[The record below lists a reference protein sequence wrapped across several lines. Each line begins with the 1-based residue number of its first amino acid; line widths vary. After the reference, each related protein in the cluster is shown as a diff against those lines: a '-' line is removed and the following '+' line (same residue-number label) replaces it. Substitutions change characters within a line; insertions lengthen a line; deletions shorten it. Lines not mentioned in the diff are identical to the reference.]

1 MGDVSHQSTFTRSP
15 AAAATAPPAATPSR
29 ILALDIF
36 RGMTIA
42 LMIIVNTPG
51 NGSVAWG
58 PLRHASWH
66 GFTPT
71 DLVFPSFLFAIGTSA
86 WFSLKRFGHQPGGAA
101 LAKIWRRTAIL
112 FLIGVFMWHVPGFVA
127 SLVTLTP
134 GAFLTD
140 LVVRVRILGVLQR
153 LAICYGIGATLAL
166 YLSRR
171 ALVAVGGGI
180 LLLYWALMW
189 AFGQGPDPYSL
200 QTNAALR
207 LDTWVLGPAHLYHGE
222 RVDGVRFAFD
232 PEGILSTLPAIVTF
246 IIGYLTGM
254 FLDRTRDRRQ
264 ALVELLPTACLLI
277 AAGFIWSE
285 WFGFPINKKLWTSSY
300 TLYAGGWSMLVLGL
314 VHVGRRRPWQ
324 GGAADVLQRLRTEPA
339 AGVHHVGSRGG
350 LPVDDPRQ
358 PGSTGSRSPCT
369 SGCISTR
376 RSPSR
381 ATPPPARSC
390 SPWASCSSTGSSRGP
405 AIGAASSS
413 RCSDEAPRAW
423 TDGVEVP
430 EV

>member
-1 MGDVSHQSTFTRSP
+1 MTTAALP
-15 AAAATAPPAATPSR
+15 AAQPATPAGR

-42 LMIIVNTPG
+42 FMIIVNTPG

-58 PLRHASWH
+58 PLNHASWH

-86 WFSLKRFGHQPGGAA
+86 WFSLKRFGHRPSGAA

-112 FLIGVFMWHVPGFVA
+112 FLIGVFMWYVPGFVA
-127 SLVTLTP
+127 SLFTLTP
-134 GAFLTD
+134 GAFLAD
-140 LVVRVRILGVLQR
+140 LAGRIRIMGVLQR
-153 LAICYGIGATLAL
+153 LALCYGIGATLAL

-171 ALVAVGGGI
+171 MLIAAGGGI
-180 LLLYWALMW
+180 LMLYWALMW
-189 AFGQGPDPYSL
+189 GFGQGPDPYAL

-207 LDTWVLGPAHLYHGE
+207 LDAWLLGPAHLYHGE

-246 IIGYLTGM
+246 IIGYLTGR
-254 FLDRTRDRRQ
+254 FLDQARDRRQ
-264 ALVELLPTACLLI
+264 ALVDLLPTACLLI

-314 VHVGRRRPWQ
+314 VMWAVDVHGKAGPLTFFNVFGRNPLLAYITSEVGAVCMGMIRVT
-324 GGAADVLQRLRTEPA
+324 GADGMPQSLYAWVYRHAAVPVAGDTA
-339 AGVHHVGSRGG
+339 AGSFLFAAGFVLVNWVVAWACYRRG
-350 LPVDDPRQ
+350 V
-358 PGSTGSRSPCT
+358 
-369 SGCISTR
+369 I
-376 RSPSR
+376 
-381 ATPPPARSC
+381 
-390 SPWASCSSTGSSRGP
+390 
-405 AIGAASSS
+405 IK
-413 RCSDEAPRAW
+413 
-423 TDGVEVP
+423 V
-430 EV
+430 

>member
-1 MGDVSHQSTFTRSP
+1 MT
-15 AAAATAPPAATPSR
+15 AAAPPAAPPATAPQR

-58 PLRHASWH
+58 PLRHALWH

-101 LAKIWRRTAIL
+101 LAKIWRRTATL

-180 LLLYWALMW
+180 LLLYWALLW
-189 AFGQGPDPYSL
+189 AFGQGPDPYAL

-254 FLDRTRDRRQ
+254 FLDRTPDRRR

-300 TLYAGGWSMLVLGL
+300 TLSAGGWSMLVLGL
-314 VHVGRRRPWQ
+314 IMWAVDVHGKAGPLTFFNVFGRNPLLAYITSEVGAVSLWMIHVTGIDGKPQSLYEWLYQ
-324 GGAADVLQRLRTEPA
+324 HAAVPLAGDTA
-339 AGVHHVGSRGG
+339 AGSFLFAVGFMLVNWVFAWACYRRG
-350 LPVDDPRQ
+350 LIIKV
-358 PGSTGSRSPCT
+358 
-369 SGCISTR
+369 
-376 RSPSR
+376 
-381 ATPPPARSC
+381 
-390 SPWASCSSTGSSRGP
+390 
-405 AIGAASSS
+405 
-413 RCSDEAPRAW
+413 
-423 TDGVEVP
+423 
-430 EV
+430 

>member
-1 MGDVSHQSTFTRSP
+1 MT
-15 AAAATAPPAATPSR
+15 AAAPPAAPPATAPQR

-101 LAKIWRRTAIL
+101 LAKIWRRTATL

-134 GAFLTD
+134 RAFLAD

-180 LLLYWALMW
+180 LLLYWALLW
-189 AFGQGPDPYSL
+189 AFGQGPDPYAL

-207 LDTWVLGPAHLYHGE
+207 LDMWVLGPAHLYHGE

-254 FLDRTRDRRQ
+254 FLDRTPDRRR

-314 VHVGRRRPWQ
+314 IMWAVDVHGKAGPLTFFNVFGRNPLLAYITSEVGAVSLWMIQVTGIDGKPQSLYEWLYQ
-324 GGAADVLQRLRTEPA
+324 HAAVPLAGDTA
-339 AGVHHVGSRGG
+339 AGSFLFAVGFMLVNWVFAWACYRRG
-350 LPVDDPRQ
+350 LIIKV
-358 PGSTGSRSPCT
+358 
-369 SGCISTR
+369 
-376 RSPSR
+376 
-381 ATPPPARSC
+381 
-390 SPWASCSSTGSSRGP
+390 
-405 AIGAASSS
+405 
-413 RCSDEAPRAW
+413 
-423 TDGVEVP
+423 
-430 EV
+430 

>member
-1 MGDVSHQSTFTRSP
+1 MT
-15 AAAATAPPAATPSR
+15 AAAPPAAPPATTLQR

-51 NGSVAWG
+51 NDSVAWR
-58 PLRHASWH
+58 PLLHASWH

-86 WFSLKRFGHQPGGAA
+86 WFSLKRFGHRPGAA
-101 LAKIWRRTAIL
+101 VLAKIWRRTAIL

-134 GAFLTD
+134 GTFVTT
-140 LVVRVRILGVLQR
+140 LVGRIRILGVLQR
-153 LAICYGIGATLAL
+153 LALCYGIGATLAL

-171 ALVAVGGGI
+171 MLAAVGGGI

-189 AFGQGPDPYSL
+189 AFGQGPDPLSL

-254 FLDRTRDRRQ
+254 FLDRNNDRRQ

-314 VHVGRRRPWQ
+314 VMWAVDVHGKAGPLTFFNVFGRNPLLAYITSEVGAVCLWMIHVTGLDGKPQSLYEWVYQ
-324 GGAADVLQRLRTEPA
+324 HAAVPL
-339 AGVHHVGSRGG
+339 AGDTAVGSFLFAVGFMLVNWVFAWACYRRG
-350 LPVDDPRQ
+350 LIIKV
-358 PGSTGSRSPCT
+358 
-369 SGCISTR
+369 
-376 RSPSR
+376 
-381 ATPPPARSC
+381 
-390 SPWASCSSTGSSRGP
+390 
-405 AIGAASSS
+405 
-413 RCSDEAPRAW
+413 
-423 TDGVEVP
+423 
-430 EV
+430 

>member
-1 MGDVSHQSTFTRSP
+1 MT
-15 AAAATAPPAATPSR
+15 AAAPSSAPPATAPQR

-51 NGSVAWG
+51 NDSVAWR
-58 PLRHASWH
+58 PLLHASWH
-66 GFTPT
+66 GFTLT

-86 WFSLKRFGHQPGGAA
+86 WFSLKRFGHRPGGAA

-112 FLIGVFMWHVPGFVA
+112 FLIGVFMWDVPGFVA

-134 GAFLTD
+134 ATFLTN
-140 LVVRVRILGVLQR
+140 LVGRIRILGVLQR
-153 LAICYGIGATLAL
+153 LALSYGIGATLAL

-171 ALVAVGGGI
+171 MLVAVGGGI

-246 IIGYLTGM
+246 IIGYLTGR

-300 TLYAGGWSMLVLGL
+300 TLYASGWSMLVLGL
-314 VHVGRRRPWQ
+314 VMWAVDVHGKAGPLTFFNVFGRNPLLAYITSEVGAVCLWMIQVTGLDGKPQSLYEWLYQ
-324 GGAADVLQRLRTEPA
+324 HAAVPLAGDTA
-339 AGVHHVGSRGG
+339 AGSFLFAVGFMLVNWVFAWACYRRG
-350 LPVDDPRQ
+350 LIIKV
-358 PGSTGSRSPCT
+358 
-369 SGCISTR
+369 
-376 RSPSR
+376 
-381 ATPPPARSC
+381 
-390 SPWASCSSTGSSRGP
+390 
-405 AIGAASSS
+405 
-413 RCSDEAPRAW
+413 
-423 TDGVEVP
+423 
-430 EV
+430 

>member
-1 MGDVSHQSTFTRSP
+1 MT
-15 AAAATAPPAATPSR
+15 AAAPPAAPPATAPQR

-140 LVVRVRILGVLQR
+140 LVVRIRILGVLQR
-153 LAICYGIGATLAL
+153 LALCYGIGATLAL

-180 LLLYWALMW
+180 LLLVLGADVGLRPGTGSLRSADERRAAARHVGPRAGAPLSRRTGRWRPVRLRPGRHPQHAARDRDLHHRVPD
-189 AFGQGPDPYSL
+189 GHVPRPDPRPPAGARR
-200 QTNAALR
+200 TPADR
-207 LDTWVLGPAHLYHGE
+207 VPAHRGRIHLE
-222 RVDGVRFAFD
+222 RVVR
-232 PEGILSTLPAIVTF
+232 LPHQQEA
-246 IIGYLTGM
+246 LDQ
-254 FLDRTRDRRQ
+254 FLHAVCGRVVHARAR
-264 ALVELLPTACLLI
+264 
-277 AAGFIWSE
+277 AG
-285 WFGFPINKKLWTSSY
+285 
-300 TLYAGGWSMLVLGL
+300 
-314 VHVGRRRPWQ
+314 HVGRRRAWQ

-350 LPVDDPRQ
+350 LAC
-358 PGSTGSRSPCT
+358 G
-369 SGCISTR
+369 
-376 RSPSR
+376 
-381 ATPPPARSC
+381 
-390 SPWASCSSTGSSRGP
+390 
-405 AIGAASSS
+405 
-413 RCSDEAPRAW
+413 
-423 TDGVEVP
+423 
-430 EV
+430 

>member
-1 MGDVSHQSTFTRSP
+1 MT
-15 AAAATAPPAATPSR
+15 AAAPPAAPPATTPQR

-58 PLRHASWH
+58 PLLHASWH

-101 LAKIWRRTAIL
+101 LAKIWRRTATL

-127 SLVTLTP
+127 SLFTLTP

-180 LLLYWALMW
+180 LLLYWALLW
-189 AFGQGPDPYSL
+189 AFGQGPDPYAL

-254 FLDRTRDRRQ
+254 FLDRTRDSRQ
-264 ALVELLPTACLLI
+264 ALVDLLPTACLLI

-314 VHVGRRRPWQ
+314 IMWAVDVHGKAGPLTFFNVFGRNPLLAYITSEVGAVSLWMIHVTGIDGKPQSLYEWLYQ
-324 GGAADVLQRLRTEPA
+324 HAAVPLAGDTA
-339 AGVHHVGSRGG
+339 AGSFLFAVGFMLVNWVFAWGCYRRG
-350 LPVDDPRQ
+350 LIIKV
-358 PGSTGSRSPCT
+358 
-369 SGCISTR
+369 
-376 RSPSR
+376 
-381 ATPPPARSC
+381 
-390 SPWASCSSTGSSRGP
+390 
-405 AIGAASSS
+405 
-413 RCSDEAPRAW
+413 
-423 TDGVEVP
+423 
-430 EV
+430 